1 MENIEKPLTWVL
13 VITLLGYLF
22 IANYEYG
29 GETSCTSKNG
39 FNIEYEDKKT
49 NIKQEIKVAIL
60 LEDENLNV
68 DSIVDAVLESIDMKE
83 SVDTLTEINIELT
96 KEQEITEE

>member
-13 VITLLGYLF
+13 VIALLGYLF
-22 IANYEYG
+22 IANHELG
-29 GETSCTSKNG
+29 EETSCTSKND

-49 NIKQEIKVAIL
+49 DIKQEIKVEIM

-68 DSIVDAVLESIDMKE
+68 DSLVDAVIESIDMEE